1 MVGKTGNKRFLFC
14 YTFNGRKQSIGLDIN
29 VVTARKIAQKHRVSL
44 SEGTN
49 PKAER
54 DNHQRLT
61 LNEFFNQHYLPSIRK
76 RKKSWDDDKT
86 FVTVESPTSATIKNS
101 NTAVLIRTDF

>member
-86 FVTVESPTSATIKNS
+86 FVTVESPTSATIK
-101 NTAVLIRTDF
+101 TRIPLY